1 MPEVGQSAQK
11 TGKIFHLHLSQS
23 QLNCI
28 FIASTGI
35 AWMGSNFVYQE
46 LMI

>member
-1 MPEVGQSAQK
+1 MQEVGQSAQK
-11 TGKIFHLHLSQS
+11 TGKIFHLYLSQS

-35 AWMGSNFVYQE
+35 IWMGSIFVYQVQ
-46 LMI
+46 MI